1 MPLFSFP
8 SLLIGGV
15 LVNLMG
21 IATLLQ
27 HEDLTP
33 PWVSRLVQNPI
44 ARWMIA
50 YNLTALV
57 VYLLTMHGRG
67 NSVLH
72 QVWTSHYLPLGDIPA
87 LPSFLANNVADLF
100 THAFP
105 QAFPW
110 LALAFPIGLVALMLD
125 RRLRILGISIALIY
139 GAFFVVSALGQYP
152 IGERR
157 TEAFMSPLT
166 LFTAVS
172 SLILLRRPGSLTRPG
187 ADPGT
192 RGGVIAAFA
201 VAVLFLAHF
210 GLRVA
215 RVAYTYP
222 DSSTG
227 AATIVE
233 RANAVIKEE
242 DGLIVFWWTS
252 YAVGIYGRWP
262 VEFKETE
269 ATGNAFY
276 VIPTR
281 RNTLVTGEVF
291 NESPTAVQEQLIAFL
306 QHSPDR
312 LFYIIDRGPPKA
324 SEWVIETVL
333 SQGYRLQHRE

>member
-1 MPLFSFP
+1 
-8 SLLIGGV
+8 
-15 LVNLMG
+15 
-21 IATLLQ
+21 
-27 HEDLTP
+27 
-33 PWVSRLVQNPI
+33 
-44 ARWMIA
+44 
-50 YNLTALV
+50 
-57 VYLLTMHGRG
+57 
-67 NSVLH
+67 
-72 QVWTSHYLPLGDIPA
+72 
-87 LPSFLANNVADLF
+87 
-100 THAFP
+100 
-105 QAFPW
+105 
-110 LALAFPIGLVALMLD
+110 
-125 RRLRILGISIALIY
+125 
-139 GAFFVVSALGQYP
+139 
-152 IGERR
+152 
-157 TEAFMSPLT
+157 MSPLT

-172 SLILLRRPGSLTRPG
+172 SLILLRRPVSLTRPG

-210 GLRVA
+210 GLRVTN
-215 RVAYTYP
+215 VAYAYP

-227 AATIVE
+227 AAAIVE
-233 RANAVIKEE
+233 HANAVIKEE

-252 YAVGIYGRWP
+252 YAVGVYGRWP
-262 VEFKETE
+262 VEIKETE

-281 RNTLVTGEVF
+281 RNTLVAGEGF

-333 SQGYRLQHRE
+333 SQGYRIQHREEHNQAMLMTFER